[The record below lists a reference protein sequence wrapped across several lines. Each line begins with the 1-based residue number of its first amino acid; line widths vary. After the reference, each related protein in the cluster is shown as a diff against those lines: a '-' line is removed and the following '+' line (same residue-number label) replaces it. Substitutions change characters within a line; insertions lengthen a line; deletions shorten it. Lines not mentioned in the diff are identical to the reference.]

1 MICTR
6 EAGSVFEGGGLT
18 AVLTFIRENGWRVH
32 KDTLHSAMAV
42 VSRLCTKMEPQD
54 TTLPAVVEALS
65 ILLKHEDSHVRT
77 IESESPRTAL
87 VLLATTH
94 ACLYSSFVFHRSLT
108 EPCAVLHPYLIG
120 LLGAVSI
127 QLL

>member
-65 ILLKHEDSHVRT
+65 ILLKHEDSHVR
-77 IESESPRTAL
+77 
-87 VLLATTH
+87 LLIMIPGGGFTLA
-94 ACLYSSFVFHRSLT
+94 
-108 EPCAVLHPYLIG
+108 
-120 LLGAVSI
+120 
-127 QLL
+127 